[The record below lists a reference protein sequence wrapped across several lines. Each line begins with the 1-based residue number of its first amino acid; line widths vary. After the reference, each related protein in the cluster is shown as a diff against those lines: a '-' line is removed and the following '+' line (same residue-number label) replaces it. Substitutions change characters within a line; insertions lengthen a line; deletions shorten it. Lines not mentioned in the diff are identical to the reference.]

1 MCVVVLFVL
10 RSANMCPQFDESDTK
25 NESYICFR
33 RREIKAI
40 RKTRTA
46 QVSSSDKLIRLKGE
60 LLKAFELSKLLLSRE
75 ALKREVGIQAQAV
88 WERRM
93 AFVDL
98 KRQLPQFGSREDEE
112 LLFDKERP
120 PKRPRPSD
128 ASYVFL

>member
-75 ALKREVGIQAQAV
+75 ALKDDVIPLSEPIVSATGETINAIPVKAGQWVILSFCGYHR
-88 WERRM
+88 
-93 AFVDL
+93 
-98 KRQLPQFGSREDEE
+98 
-112 LLFDKERP
+112 
-120 PKRPRPSD
+120 
-128 ASYVFL
+128 YVSS